1 MSSIEGDLT
10 VLIPTFT
17 PGMLDA
23 YGRCPLQFRRKYVE
37 KRMPPQDFSRDL
49 ACGIAAH
56 EALQWALGIF
66 GRTGGYP
73 IDIRQRVE
81 DALPAAAYADAADY
95 AADVE
100 KIICWVKSG
109 LGGIDE
115 TARVLQVERWMEFR
129 FPGCADC
136 PPFLLRHRVDLVM
149 EHEDG
154 ALEHRDW
161 KTGARAEVD
170 QMQNV
175 AARIVVKT
183 AFPDRDRILSSTA
196 FLARDIVQIDDLTR
210 DEVCAVWGRMKQLV
224 AAAMAETEW
233 LPTSNALCP
242 WCPLYQNGCPLYPTA
257 ASGADGTTDWLEG
270 AA

>member
-1 MSSIEGDLT
+1 
-10 VLIPTFT
+10 VLVPTFT

-23 YGRCPLQFRRKYVE
+23 YARCPLQFRRKYVE

-56 EALQWALGIF
+56 EALQWALGIYR
-66 GRTGGYP
+66 RTGGYP

-81 DALPAAAYADAADY
+81 DALPAASYADAADY

-115 TARVLQVERWMEFR
+115 TAHVLQVERWMEYR
-129 FPGCADC
+129 FPGCAEC
-136 PPFLLRHRVDLVM
+136 PPFLLRHRVDVVM
-149 EHEDG
+149 EHGDG
-154 ALEHRDW
+154 GLEHRDW

-170 QMQNV
+170 EMQNV

-196 FLARDIVQIDDLTR
+196 FLARDIVQIDELTR
-210 DEVCAVWGRMKQLV
+210 DEVRAVLGAHEAGGRRRDGRDGM
-224 AAAMAETEW
+224 AADVERA
-233 LPTSNALCP
+233 LPVVPALSKRLLDLP
-242 WCPLYQNGCPLYPTA
+242 HDRQRPRRDDGLAGG
-257 ASGADGTTDWLEG
+257 SGVS
-270 AA
+270 